1 MARSKRWRGDISEK
15 EMLYQGNHASSIIDA
30 EITHIRTVMFHC
42 VRSDADGA
50 IFHARY
56 WRNRLIMLRDSGLSH
71 MQSDAVQSLLSGLA
85 KTD

>member
-1 MARSKRWRGDISEK
+1 VKRK
-15 EMLYQGNHASSIIDA
+15 TLYQGNHASSIIDA
-30 EITHIRTVMFHC
+30 EITHIRTVMFRC

-56 WRNRLIMLRDSGLSH
+56 WRNRLMMLRDSGLSH
-71 MQSDAVQSLLSGLA
+71 MQRDAVQTLLSGLA